1 MMYQTSATHRILNK
15 EGVDVNG
22 QEKLISN
29 GDEHFV
35 FVRPKQIVNSSGTTW
50 VNETHRLRCE
60 LPDSFEVS
68 NNDVALSFPKEV
80 RCFAS
85 SVQGDVYL
93 FHDMSEKEDID
104 KVTAS
109 PSCLFREYEK
119 KRLKHLVK
127 KIEKAES
134 ELALNVNQLESTI
147 TEILNKIRICVTTLT
162 EETLLLLNKLEGSTT
177 VSWDD
182 YGTMLQK
189 CKNLLD
195 LLKSLDLPFVRPRW
209 AEFTD
214 AGPGV
219 GVNNSEVSF
228 RDAELA
234 RIYCYDYRIRV
245 HRGAGDSGQNEAERT
260 NLAIGD
266 SVVDGATINWE
277 HHKRFEGLSED
288 EIASLSLE
296 EYEKAGEERIERNA
310 CKVAN
315 EIAARIDD
323 APVHSEYIKCFVAHK
338 GEDGLFFN
346 QD

>member
-1 MMYQTSATHRILNK
+1 M
-15 EGVDVNG
+15 
-22 QEKLISN
+22 
-29 GDEHFV
+29 
-35 FVRPKQIVNSSGTTW
+35 
-50 VNETHRLRCE
+50 
-60 LPDSFEVS
+60 
-68 NNDVALSFPKEV
+68 
-80 RCFAS
+80 
-85 SVQGDVYL
+85 
-93 FHDMSEKEDID
+93 
-104 KVTAS
+104 
-109 PSCLFREYEK
+109 
-119 KRLKHLVK
+119 
-127 KIEKAES
+127 
-134 ELALNVNQLESTI
+134 
-147 TEILNKIRICVTTLT
+147 
-162 EETLLLLNKLEGSTT
+162 
-177 VSWDD
+177 SWDD

-234 RIYCYDYRIRV
+234 RIYCSDYRIRV

-260 NLAIGD
+260 NSAIGD

-296 EYEKAGEERIERNA
+296 EYEKAEEERIERNA
-310 CKVAN
+310 WKVAN

-346 QD
+346 QDYLKEYMSKSGERKKDVPGAAYMKKIVSFRDTHYERGELYMEYLKRDAPKHLTISRLVFTVIPVNALVLPCLAFHVHGLMNCNCQISIIRMFLRVAILLVVFLDVLMTGNLDTTSKKTLIMGL